1 MPVEQSA
8 IPESPAEAFVRARPL
23 RVAFVV
29 HTFEVGGIER
39 SVARLASRI
48 DRRRFEPQIVCL
60 DRNGQAAQW
69 LETDD
74 VPIFEL
80 KKRAGNDLGLV
91 FRLAR
96 LLRHERIDIVHS
108 HNWGTLVET
117 SLARR
122 RARVP
127 VHVHAERGTVLG
139 SVEIRGLRGFLRAAA
154 MRWAVNRTS
163 AVVSNAVAVA
173 RRAAGISGLPLETI
187 QIIPN
192 GLDAPAAVSA
202 SAVRETRSRWG
213 LPQEAR
219 VVGSI
224 GRLAEVKNF
233 ASAITAISQLSE
245 ADSNVHLLLVGDG
258 PERTRLEDLARTLGI
273 AHRIHFAGFH
283 DDVNSFLAAMD
294 VYINCSHS
302 EGMSQSLVEAMAAG
316 LPIIATEV
324 GDNALLVGGE
334 RSCGVVVRP
343 GDPEAIAAAI
353 KMLTNDAELR
363 GDFGRR
369 ARARFAERYSMS
381 RMVESYE
388 KLYSSM
394 YRISPRPG
402 LNSR

>member
-127 VHVHAERGTVLG
+127 VHGHAERGTVLG

-192 GLDAPAAVSA
+192 GLDAPAA
-202 SAVRETRSRWG
+202 E
-213 LPQEAR
+213 
-219 VVGSI
+219 I
-224 GRLAEVKNF
+224 
-233 ASAITAISQLSE
+233 
-245 ADSNVHLLLVGDG
+245 
-258 PERTRLEDLARTLGI
+258 
-273 AHRIHFAGFH
+273 
-283 DDVNSFLAAMD
+283 
-294 VYINCSHS
+294 
-302 EGMSQSLVEAMAAG
+302 
-316 LPIIATEV
+316 
-324 GDNALLVGGE
+324 
-334 RSCGVVVRP
+334 
-343 GDPEAIAAAI
+343 
-353 KMLTNDAELR
+353 
-363 GDFGRR
+363 
-369 ARARFAERYSMS
+369 
-381 RMVESYE
+381 
-388 KLYSSM
+388 
-394 YRISPRPG
+394 
-402 LNSR
+402 